1 MLVLIISTFLWLL
14 PKQDESG
21 LIILILDDCTNWEF
35 KENEYPPNEENIDEI
50 SNFSLTK
57 NWIKGTSRF
66 DRYVWLSHLWNY
78 LIYQRGEEGKGKS
91 ILSLTYCQILNLN
104 PIYSSETSFSEWDEI
119 KRCSYNKLIY
129 AMLPLDYCSDNRF
142 VYNYSFKLYQV
153 NLTMPYTE

>member
-1 MLVLIISTFLWLL
+1 MLALILPIFLWLL

-21 LIILILDDCTNWEF
+21 LVILILDDCKNWEF

-50 SNFSLTK
+50 SNFSLSK
-57 NWIKGTSRF
+57 NWIKGTS
-66 DRYVWLSHLWNY
+66 DLGRYVWLSHVWNY

-91 ILSLTYCQILNLN
+91 ILSLTYSQILNLK
-104 PIYSSETSFSEWDEI
+104 PIYSSETPFPEWYEI
-119 KRCSYNKLIY
+119 ERRSYNKLVY
-129 AMLPLDYCSDNRF
+129 VMLPSDYCSDNRF